1 VPDSLPQ
8 INQAH
13 SQNGRSST
21 GSHLPRIPLSRIRR
35 LRGRRGT
42 SWREAVSSGS
52 FAWLGMRRRAA
63 FRYGAAQCQRRTLR
77 YVRNRWA
84 DEFERAHRTP
94 ACLRGAHD
102 DCPHLYGFGGGLNPR
117 RLRLEFG
124 AGLCKCEC
132 HSSCPVTC
140 RRVTVQAQTWRQ
152 SCSCPGAAAER
163 ARQDEAGEEFPDF
176 REEMA
181 KYQRASQLRREAA
194 EAVRARAAGKSREEL
209 KDLYIAELRSR
220 GLNIPREEIL
230 DANIDAITGNY
241 LPAFRLL
248 GQSLASLGRLFGA
261 FRPPR

>member
-1 VPDSLPQ
+1 MVQLNAS
-8 INQAH
+8 AVH
-13 SQNGRSST
+13 S
-21 GSHLPRIPLSRIRR
+21 
-35 LRGRRGT
+35 
-42 SWREAVSSGS
+42 
-52 FAWLGMRRRAA
+52 GM
-63 FRYGAAQCQRRTLR
+63 
-77 YVRNRWA
+77 RNRWA

-94 ACLRGAHD
+94 ACVRGAHD

-132 HSSCPVTC
+132 HSSCPVTS
-140 RRVTVQAQTWRQ
+140 RRVTVQVQTWRQ

-181 KYQRASQLRREAA
+181 KSQRATQLRREAA

-209 KDLYIAELRSR
+209 KDLYTAELRSR
-220 GLNIPREEIL
+220 GLKIPPEEIL

-241 LPAFRLL
+241 LPTFRLL
-248 GQSLASLGRLFGA
+248 GRSLASLGKLLGA